1 LCLDQVNQ
9 YRMFNERFKWKL
21 IENKRK
27 ADKDKG
33 KLGEEKH
40 QEVVFAIFG
49 SVLFPVEV
57 AGIINIKAANIFI
70 EDEPTK
76 NNLTSAILVE
86 TLLSLNHCKLHR
98 KDAMRCCVPLLFI
111 IEKTQKKI

>member
-1 LCLDQVNQ
+1 
-9 YRMFNERFKWKL
+9 MFNERFKWKL

-27 ADKDKG
+27 ADKDKR
-33 KLGEEKH
+33 KLGEEKY
-40 QEVVFAIFG
+40 QVAAFAIFG
-49 SVLFPVEV
+49 LVLFPVEV
-57 AGIINIKAANIFI
+57 AKIINIKAANVFI

-76 NNLTSAILVE
+76 NNLASTILAE

-98 KDAMRCCVPLLFI
+98 KDAIRCCVPLLFI